1 MTGKRK
7 NYFTSWES
15 FFKTPLCGSPLHV
28 AFHKKTSRVLS
39 REVWIGYKFKKV
51 ND

>member
-7 NYFTSWES
+7 NYFTNSENFS
-15 FFKTPLCGSPLHV
+15 KNLCASSLHV
-28 AFHKKTSRVLS
+28 AFHKKTSRDKAH
-39 REVWIGYKFKKV
+39 EVWIGYKFQKV